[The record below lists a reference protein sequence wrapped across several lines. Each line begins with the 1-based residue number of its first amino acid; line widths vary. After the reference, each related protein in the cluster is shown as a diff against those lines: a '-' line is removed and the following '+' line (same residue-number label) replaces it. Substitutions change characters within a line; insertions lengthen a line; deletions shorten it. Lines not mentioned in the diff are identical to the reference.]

1 MLAALIRTLHR
12 KLRDSEYK
20 TFYNKKNFTVDDVR
34 RAVET
39 ELAGPGKQ
47 LGYRIMHKK
56 FRQLYELNVPRGL
69 MYDI

>member
-12 KLRDSEYK
+12 KLKEYE
-20 TFYNKKNFTVDDVR
+20 TFFNEKNFTVDVVR
-34 RAVET
+34 RAVEI

-47 LGYRIMHKK
+47 LGYRTMYKK